1 MMAEA
6 DELDPPSPDECLD
19 TTDEIGTGED
29 LQDSREDRPREDL
42 NTSTDAV
49 HSDTEDLHSDDI
61 PEINS
66 KLSLKEEPAVVED
79 KTNGVEKEPPVRKS
93 SEFAKVTLVQTK
105 PVEIKP
111 VHIGDQKLRSKL
123 KFEVVTAKVVEEQ
136 GKKHVTYTVMMKRA
150 SEDKHPA
157 VICRRYNDFC
167 YLYERILCTFHP
179 SILGEFQFPKK
190 VLIGNFK
197 AEVIT
202 ERTDAFHKFLNLIAQ
217 NDKVRLPINFPRL
230 VIRYF
235 VFFYIAA
242 VFGIFPRISLQRRT
256 ERSRVQHK
264 AGKVS
269 GVDCH
274 LIILICLFS
283 TQVW

>member
-66 KLSLKEEPAVVED
+66 KLSLKEEPVVVED

-105 PVEIKP
+105 PVEINP
-111 VHIGDQKLRSKL
+111 GRPG
-123 KFEVVTAKVVEEQ
+123 T
-136 GKKHVTYTVMMKRA
+136 
-150 SEDKHPA
+150 
-157 VICRRYNDFC
+157 
-167 YLYERILCTFHP
+167 
-179 SILGEFQFPKK
+179 
-190 VLIGNFK
+190 
-197 AEVIT
+197 
-202 ERTDAFHKFLNLIAQ
+202 
-217 NDKVRLPINFPRL
+217 
-230 VIRYF
+230 
-235 VFFYIAA
+235 
-242 VFGIFPRISLQRRT
+242 
-256 ERSRVQHK
+256 
-264 AGKVS
+264 S
-269 GVDCH
+269 G
-274 LIILICLFS
+274 
-283 TQVW
+283 